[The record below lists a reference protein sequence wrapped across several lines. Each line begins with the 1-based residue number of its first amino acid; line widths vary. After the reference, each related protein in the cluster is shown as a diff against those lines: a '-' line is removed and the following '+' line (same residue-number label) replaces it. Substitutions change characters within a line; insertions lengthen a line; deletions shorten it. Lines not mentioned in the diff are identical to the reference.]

1 MAQQRRI
8 SKEKEWSRGERE
20 AKKRDGFP
28 EREASTVLGGI
39 VVTVLYS
46 SSVYSRETDEH
57 VRQEE
62 GWCLMHV
69 IVSRNMTAPHY
80 FLFQSPSAYCNTLS
94 ARLQAWLFYFPTLH
108 FIWVLIIWI
117 IEQKKRSYKKWA
129 RDEIETRL
137 SEFAKDELHSA
148 ATQNN
153 WADGRTAGKL
163 AKWNSIQ
170 FPELWPA
177 VEMQIPG
184 IKSWWIKGGHFGGWR
199 QEKKPRLD

>member
-1 MAQQRRI
+1 MALQAKSFSSIITAEPLTLHRGPTEEDKQRKGAKQGR
-8 SKEKEWSRGERE
+8 ERE

-39 VVTVLYS
+39 VVSVLYS

-80 FLFQSPSAYCNTLS
+80 FLFQSPFTYWNTLS
-94 ARLQAWLFYFPTLH
+94 ARLKTCLFYFHTLH
-108 FIWVLIIWI
+108 LIWVLIIWI

-129 RDEIETRL
+129 CGEIKTHL
-137 SEFAKDELHSA
+137 SVFAEDELYSA
-148 ATQNN
+148 AKRPASWQSQTHL
-153 WADGRTAGKL
+153 W
-163 AKWNSIQ
+163 KWN
-170 FPELWPA
+170 
-177 VEMQIPG
+177 
-184 IKSWWIKGGHFGGWR
+184 
-199 QEKKPRLD
+199 